1 MSTPNLKV
9 TFADALRAGY
19 CAKGQRQWFES
30 RGLNYLDFV
39 REGIETEVL
48 RKLQD
53 GFADPLIRQA
63 EARRG
68 ID

>member
-1 MSTPNLKV
+1 MTAPLKV
-9 TFADALRAGY
+9 TFGDALRAGY

-30 RGLNYLDFV
+30 RGLNYLEFV
-39 REGIETEVL
+39 REGIEVEVL

-68 ID
+68 IN